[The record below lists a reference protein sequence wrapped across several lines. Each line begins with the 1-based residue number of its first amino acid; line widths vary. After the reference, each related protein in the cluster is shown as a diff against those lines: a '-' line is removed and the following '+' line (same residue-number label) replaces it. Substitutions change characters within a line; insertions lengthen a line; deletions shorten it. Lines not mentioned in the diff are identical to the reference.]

1 MSGRATSGSA
11 GPDLRGEGKQEERA
25 GWGEAMHRSTAAR
38 RATRLFWG
46 VMGSSLLVVSGV
58 TLAWLLGKHSVPPMT
73 VLDACLM
80 MMRQVWGITHRYVAS
95 PPFTGVLTLVL
106 VASGAWAGGR
116 SLAAWWCTQ
125 RLLAGSEPYRHGRW
139 PTLDVA
145 LATLPHVRRRLRMLG
160 AAHPVACT
168 VGLWRPHIVLSAGL
182 IAALSSTEIGAV
194 LGHEWGHVSRRD
206 PLRLALLRFWSAV
219 LWFLPIVRALAQ
231 ESARSMED
239 AADDVAVAL
248 TNQPLDLAAALVKT
262 AQAQARPRWSPV
274 PALGGEHMV
283 TERVERLLEIVPA
296 RPRRRHHRAWAI
308 SALVAACLLGLI
320 LLSRQPVA
328 AAPARLSAPQSSM
341 MLCPMDTPQR

>member
-1 MSGRATSGSA
+1 
-11 GPDLRGEGKQEERA
+11 
-25 GWGEAMHRSTAAR
+25 MHCSTATR

-46 VMGSSLLVVSGV
+46 VIGSSLLVVSGV
-58 TLAWLLGKHSVPPMT
+58 TLAWLLGKRSVPPMT

-80 MMRQVWGITHRYVAS
+80 MVQHVWGITHRYVAS
-95 PPFTGVLTLVL
+95 PPFAAVLTLVL

-116 SLAAWWCTQ
+116 SLAAWWRTR
-125 RLLAGSEPYRHGRW
+125 RLLASSEPYRHGRW
-139 PTLDVA
+139 PSLEGT
-145 LATLPHVRRRLRMLG
+145 LATLPHIRRRLRMLG

-182 IAALSSTEIGAV
+182 LAALSSTEIEAV
-194 LGHEWGHVSRRD
+194 IGHEWGHVSRRD
-206 PLRLALLRFWSAV
+206 PLRLALLRFWSEV

-248 TNQPLDLAAALVKT
+248 TNQPLDLAAALVTT
-262 AQAQARPRWSPV
+262 AQAQASPRWSLV

-296 RPRRRHHRAWAI
+296 RPRPQHHRAWAS
-308 SALVAACLLGLI
+308 SALVAAGLLGL
-320 LLSRQPVA
+320 LVLSRQPVA
-328 AAPARLSAPQSSM
+328 AAPVPLLAPQSSM
-341 MLCPMDTPQR
+341 MVCPMDTPQR